1 MSFQGSSGNGYDHRR
16 AVLLIDAQTA
26 KRLLRTT
33 ILTRLG
39 MQVSC
44 AGREEGLRL
53 SQRNLYNLVLV
64 GLQHDPAAA
73 LGLGAQIRA
82 GRPEQRVAYLVG
94 RPAFLADAPDFA
106 GELAGSPPVPGDESY
121 EQLLARACR
130 PARQRTGILEAAW
143 QIASLR
149 ALKDP
154 RQSARVSARPSA
166 GLPERRREFAFGE
179 AVHLAEVQD
188 KAAP

>member
-16 AVLLIDAQTA
+16 AVLLIDVQTG

-44 AGREEGLRL
+44 GGTEEGLRL
-53 SQRNLYNLVLV
+53 CQRNPYNLVLV

-73 LGLGAQIRA
+73 QALGTRIRA

-94 RPAFLADAPDFA
+94 KPAFLADAPDFA
-106 GELAGSPPVPGDESY
+106 GELAGSPVAATDESY
-121 EQLLARACR
+121 EQLLARACH
-130 PARQRTGILEAAW
+130 PAGQRTGILEAAW
-143 QIASLR
+143 RIASLR
-149 ALKDP
+149 TLKDP
-154 RQSARVSARPSA
+154 RQSARPPARLAA

-188 KAAP
+188 KAAR